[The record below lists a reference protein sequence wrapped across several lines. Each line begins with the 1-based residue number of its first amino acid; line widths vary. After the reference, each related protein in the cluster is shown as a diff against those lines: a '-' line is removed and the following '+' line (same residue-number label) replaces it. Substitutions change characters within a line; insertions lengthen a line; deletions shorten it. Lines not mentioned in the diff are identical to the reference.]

1 LPGFSGGK
9 KPFFQNKF
17 GFFILKISRFLKTHR
32 ISLPF
37 ALLMVLKQ
45 TYPI

>member
-1 LPGFSGGK
+1 LADRVAR
-9 KPFFQNKF
+9 FFWLEKAFFKNKF

-37 ALLMVLKQ
+37 ALLMV
-45 TYPI
+45 